1 VTKVIIVKE
10 VIEATKVQ
18 PAEVTRMLVEVIL
31 LVDERTEEKETLT
44 VIQVIEVIVVIIE
57 RSHRTEQYI
66 LSLT

>member
-1 VTKVIIVKE
+1 MKVIIVKE
-10 VIEATKVQ
+10 VIEATKVR
-18 PAEVTRMLVEVIL
+18 PAEVTRMLVEAIL

-44 VIQVIEVIVVIIE
+44 VIQVIIE